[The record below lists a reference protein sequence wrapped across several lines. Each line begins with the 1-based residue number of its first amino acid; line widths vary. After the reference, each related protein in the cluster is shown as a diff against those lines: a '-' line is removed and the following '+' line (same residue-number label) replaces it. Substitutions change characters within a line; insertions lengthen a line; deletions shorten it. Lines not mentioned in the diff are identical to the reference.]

1 VRMMTRSKV
10 YTTINLAG
18 LVFGLT
24 ISFILLIFAINE
36 LSYNDCFKNGDR
48 LYRVINKDDK
58 GNSSGLSPYILKKLL
73 PENFRSIEIAARI
86 IKFEGTVGTPS
97 VTSSK
102 TCHDVPGFFCADPEL
117 ADMLQMEII
126 RGNKRSLLN
135 EPYKVMISERSSA
148 KFFASGVPIGK
159 TVKVKINGQ
168 EYPLIVSAV
177 YKDLPWNST
186 FQADFIAGVGFY
198 TEVLHQF
205 YSDPELELSS
215 VNDYS
220 VQTFI
225 LLERDTRITDL
236 EAMMPDFTRKTG
248 LNPGSISFQ
257 KFSDAYLDSA
267 EIQNDFIEKG
277 SRKNLFIYLS
287 LSFFILFLASIN
299 YSMLSTARSAMRF
312 KEIGVRKVLGA
323 TKGNLRSQLLTESV
337 VMAILAFPL
346 AYLFIGL
353 IDPVIE
359 RYFGYRLHLDS
370 GILLY
375 LLISAA
381 VSVAIGIIS
390 GLTVAIYLSGLNPV
404 TALRSNYII
413 YKKISLSKI
422 FVIFQV
428 FITLVLFIGLINV
441 YMQIRFCLNTD
452 QGISK
457 QNLLMTSFV
466 AENNT
471 LYGLLKKEVE
481 KCDFVTSVSGS
492 SIKIPTTGGKTIPI
506 SPHAK
511 ETVKIDF
518 DLLSI
523 DFNLF
528 NTLGAKII
536 SGKDFLPENPFNTH
550 SVIINKEAARILEY
564 KSADK
569 RFIDQNKIIG
579 VVSNFN
585 IHSLHRKIGPMLF
598 KFGPE
603 SCRTLVIRYEAGREN
618 ELLDIINR
626 SWSHIAPGIDLENHF
641 YDQELNALYIGEQNF
656 GRVVGTFT
664 LLAFIITGMG
674 LFGLAMLIAER
685 RMKEMSIRKVLGA
698 SGRSIIYLIQ
708 KEFIVFILI
717 AAAFAIPLA
726 WYFLSKWLEQ
736 FYYHI
741 SMQWYIFLLSVIV
754 VGLFVSVIL
763 FWKTMRI
770 LRESP
775 ASALKYE

>member
-1 VRMMTRSKV
+1 MMMRSKV

-36 LSYNDCFKNGDR
+36 LSYNDCFKNGER
-48 LYRVINKDDK
+48 IYRVINKDYK
-58 GNSSGLSPYILKKLL
+58 GNSSGLSPFILKKSL
-73 PENFRSIEIAARI
+73 PEHIRSIEMAARI
-86 IKFEGTVGTPS
+86 IKLEGTVGTPF

-102 TCHDVPGFFCADPEL
+102 TYHDVPGFFCADPEL
-117 ADMLQMEII
+117 ADILHMEII
-126 RGNKRSLLN
+126 RGNRRSLLN
-135 EPYKVMISERSSA
+135 EPYKVMISEKSSA
-148 KFFASGVPIGK
+148 KFFASGGPIGK

-177 YKDLPWNST
+177 FKDLPWNST

-198 TEVLHQF
+198 TEILHQF
-205 YSDPELELSS
+205 YADPELELSS

-225 LLERDTRITDL
+225 LLEKNARITDC
-236 EAMMPDFTRKTG
+236 EAMLPGFTRRIG
-248 LNPGSISFQ
+248 MHPGSISFQ
-257 KFSDAYLDSA
+257 NFRAAYLDSA

-277 SRKNLFIYLS
+277 SRENLFIYLS

-346 AYLFIGL
+346 AYLLIGL

-359 RYFGYRLHLDS
+359 RYFGYRLHLDT
-370 GILLY
+370 GMLLY

-390 GLTVAIYLSGLNPV
+390 GLSVAIYLSGLNPV
-404 TALRSNYII
+404 TALRSNYVI
-413 YKKISLSKI
+413 YKKVSLSKI

-441 YMQIRFCLNTD
+441 YMQIRFCMNTD

-466 AENNT
+466 AEDNT
-471 LYGLLKKEVE
+471 LYRLLKKEVE
-481 KCDFVTSVSGS
+481 KCRFVTSVSGS
-492 SIKIPTTGGKTIPI
+492 SIPLPASASSIYPIRDPKSDTAKINFEYFYTDQ
-506 SPHAK
+506 
-511 ETVKIDF
+511 DF
-518 DLLSI
+518 
-523 DFNLF
+523 FR
-528 NTLGAKII
+528 TLGVKII
-536 SGKDFLPENPFNTH
+536 SGTDFDRGSSFNGCSAIVNEEGANLLGFNNLKNNYIGKDQ
-550 SVIINKEAARILEY
+550 V
-564 KSADK
+564 
-569 RFIDQNKIIG
+569 IG

-603 SCRTLVIRYEAGREN
+603 SCRTLLIRYEAGREN

-626 SWSHIAPGIDLENHF
+626 NWSHIAPDIDLENHF
-641 YDQELNALYIGEQNF
+641 YDQELNALYISEQNF

-674 LFGLAMLIAER
+674 LFGLAMLIAES

-717 AAAFAIPLA
+717 AAALAIPLA

-763 FWKTMRI
+763 FWKTLRI
-770 LRESP
+770 LRENP